1 MYAII
6 EDSGRQ
12 LRVEEGQTL
21 QVDLR
26 DTEPGSELVFERVLL
41 VGVGK
46 DVRVGKPLV
55 DGARVTAEVLG
66 DSKGPKLEVVQV
78 RRRKNSRRHI
88 GHRQKFLTVR
98 VTRVEV

>member
-12 LRVEEGQTL
+12 LRVEEGQTV

-26 DTEPGSELVFERVLL
+26 EAEPGTEVVFDRVLL
-41 VGVGK
+41 VGGGK
-46 DVRVGKPLV
+46 DVRVGRPVV

-98 VTRVEV
+98 VTRVEG